1 MKYTENFKRELID
14 KFLEEENYFEATS
27 ILIQDV
33 KFNYYKKPEI
43 SELAEIY
50 NSIAYLGNK
59 KSPSD
64 KQTYEHVQ
72 YMRQL
77 FIKIFEAE

>member
-1 MKYTENFKRELID
+1 MKYTENFKHELID
-14 KFLEEENYFEATS
+14 KLLKEENYFEAIN

-43 SELAEIY
+43 LELTEIY
-50 NSIAYLGNK
+50 NSIAYMTDE
-59 KSPSD
+59 KSFSD

-72 YMRQL
+72 YMRHL
-77 FIKIFEAE
+77 FIEIFEA